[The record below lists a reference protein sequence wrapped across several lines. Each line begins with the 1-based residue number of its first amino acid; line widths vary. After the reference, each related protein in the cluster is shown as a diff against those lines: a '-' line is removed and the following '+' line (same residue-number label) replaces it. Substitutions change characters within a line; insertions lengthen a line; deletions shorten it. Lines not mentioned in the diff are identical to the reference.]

1 MAFILAL
8 YCGLLQFVKP
18 MKATKTT
25 LKPRECNDP
34 TRPGVTHVVEHKEGN
49 KRKRKFFRS
58 LEDAKAYC
66 KGINQK
72 RRQLGFDDA
81 ALLSAEA
88 AREAVQC
95 IKKLA
100 TIGATLEEATE
111 HFMKWQAAA
120 KVSKPARDAVYQWLE
135 AVDKLHSEGE
145 LKARTVGHYQRIKK
159 FAEHFGDQ
167 PLATI
172 TKKEFM
178 QWLDSIDGVALTRDH
193 YRSVASVFYSWAID
207 KDLAQKNVAADVKKK
222 APKQKGGSPIRAKAL
237 QLAFDIAT
245 GHKGGHP
252 FTSEER
258 DQLVA
263 WLALGGFAGMRSSE
277 IMEAR
282 WENMKFDKSEVHVL
296 IAKMAQPRRVPM
308 NDAARAWLSTVA
320 KTEGQIITD
329 PKFETQGAL
338 IRLREAMAKEG
349 VKWPHNGLR
358 SCYGTCYYLLVAEQ
372 DSRKTS
378 VVTGHTNEKT
388 FEGHYLGG
396 FDEEEARRVWAIRPR
411 TGRGKIVKFA

>member
-1 MAFILAL
+1 
-8 YCGLLQFVKP
+8 

-49 KRKRKFFRS
+49 KRRRKFFRS

-72 RRQLGFDDA
+72 RRQLGYDDA

-88 AREAVQC
+88 AREAVEC

-120 KVSKPARDAVYQWLE
+120 KVSKPARDAVYEWLE
-135 AVDKLHSEGE
+135 EVERLHGKGE

-159 FAEHFGDQ
+159 FAEHFQDQ

-172 TKKEFM
+172 TKKDLEA
-178 QWLDSIDGVALTRDH
+178 WLESIDGAALTRQH
-193 YRSVASVFYSWAID
+193 YRSVASVFYTWAVG
-207 KDLAQKNVAADVKKK
+207 KDLAQKNVALTVPKKK
-222 APKQKGGSPIRAKAL
+222 IKNTGGAPIKAAAL

-245 GHKGGHP
+245 GHKGGYP
-252 FTSEER
+252 FTSEEQQR
-258 DQLVA
+258 LVA
-263 WLALGGFAGMRSSE
+263 WLTLGGFGGLRSSE
-277 IMEAR
+277 VMRTR
-282 WENMKFDKSEVHVL
+282 WEHLNFAEGVIEVPETKSN
-296 IAKMAQPRRVPM
+296 QPRRVPM
-308 NDAARAWLSTVA
+308 NDAAKAWLSTVA
-320 KTEGQIITD
+320 KTEGAIFND
-329 PKFETQGAL
+329 PKYETQGEL

-349 VKWPHNGLR
+349 VKWPPNGLR
-358 SCYGTCYYLLVAEQ
+358 KCYATCYLLLVAKG
-372 DSRKTS
+372 DKRATCN
-378 VVTGHTNEKT
+378 VTGHSNPGT
-388 FEGHYLGG
+388 LDG
-396 FDEEEARRVWAIRPR
+396 FYIGKFDKKDAEAVWAIRPR